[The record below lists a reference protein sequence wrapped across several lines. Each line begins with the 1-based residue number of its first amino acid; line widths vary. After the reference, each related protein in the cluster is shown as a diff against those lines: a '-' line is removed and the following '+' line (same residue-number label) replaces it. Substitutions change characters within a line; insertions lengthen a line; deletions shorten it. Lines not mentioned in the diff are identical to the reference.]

1 MTKTKQELLDQ
12 FATAALTALI
22 SKMPLYDSN
31 GKYGEPIDD
40 QELQTI
46 KKDMT
51 ATAYEYAGWMMIA
64 REDSK
69 KWLKENEEF
78 NPEFGS

>member
-40 QELQTI
+40 QEQEVAKRKRGI
-46 KKDMT
+46 
-51 ATAYEYAGWMMIA
+51 
-64 REDSK
+64 
-69 KWLKENEEF
+69 
-78 NPEFGS
+78 